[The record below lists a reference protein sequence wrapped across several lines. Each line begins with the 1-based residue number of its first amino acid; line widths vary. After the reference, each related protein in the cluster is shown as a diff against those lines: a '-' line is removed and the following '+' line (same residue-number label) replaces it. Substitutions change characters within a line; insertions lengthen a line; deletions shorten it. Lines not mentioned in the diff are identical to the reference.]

1 MIEIKKEIKK
11 KVNKMKIIK
20 MIMFVVSISLFT
32 YTNAEARD
40 CSNPKGFHEK
50 LMCKLSGVG
59 NADEKKSKT
68 EETSKVTTEKKS
80 AFKKIKNVLKQ
91 KTLKDAVAASK
102 E

>member
-1 MIEIKKEIKK
+1 MIKIKKEIKR
-11 KVNKMKIIK
+11 KVNNMKIIK

-40 CSNPKGFHEK
+40 CSNPKGFHAK

-59 NADEKKSKT
+59 NAGEKKSKT

-80 AFKKIKNVLKQ
+80 VFKKIKNVLKQ
-91 KTLKDAVAASK
+91 RTLKDAVDASK

>member
-1 MIEIKKEIKK
+1 MIKIKKEIKR
-11 KVNKMKIIK
+11 KVNNMKIIK

-59 NADEKKSKT
+59 NAGEKKSKT

-80 AFKKIKNVLKQ
+80 VFKKIKNVLKQ

>member
-20 MIMFVVSISLFT
+20 MILFVASISLLT
-32 YTNAEARD
+32 YAKAEARD

-50 LMCKLSGVG
+50 LMCKLSGMR
-59 NADEKKSKT
+59 NTDEKVSKT
-68 EETSKVTTEKKS
+68 EETNNVTTEKKS
-80 AFKKIKNVLKQ
+80 IFKKIKNVLKQ
-91 KTLKDAVAASK
+91 KTLKDAVDASK

>member
-1 MIEIKKEIKK
+1 M
-11 KVNKMKIIK
+11 NKIKIIK

-50 LMCKLSGVG
+50 LMCKLSGMRDTG
-59 NADEKKSKT
+59 EKKLKT
-68 EETSKVTTEKKS
+68 EETSVVSTEKKS
-80 AFKKIKNVLKQ
+80 VFKKIKNVLKQ